1 MGRQVTHLLFFILQ
15 TIPRYLFL
23 KTVGGIGLN
32 QVLIEETQLH
42 TDIGRSS
49 NILEVDSS
57 VGMMNRR
64 NWKRKISC

>member
-1 MGRQVTHLLFFILQ
+1 
-15 TIPRYLFL
+15 LFL

-32 QVLIEETQLH
+32 RVLTEETQLH

-57 VGMMNRR
+57 VGMMN
-64 NWKRKISC
+64 